1 MAKKGNM
8 NIDKNDFDFDDEM
21 FPLDD
26 SVYDDDDD
34 LAGFSFDPNSEGPTG
49 VKGFFVNTMKS
60 IKGVGLDFVDEFLP
74 EVTSLTDDVKM
85 ALSDS
90 KDQFVENKDKA
101 IAALADLKS
110 SFGSKINKE
119 SAEGAK
125 KGFKNVM
132 DNIKKGKFYTS
143 NRDKPIDMDSFLND
157 DEDEETEEYQE
168 EQDTSGIMTT
178 KFNYKMPRKRVVNN
192 IVVNNGNDNGQ
203 MYADIQEAA
212 TATISSTNMRIAKA
226 QISNTNQNFY
236 ESLNILKSIDDN
248 LYGLSKFLTHYG
260 KTNID
265 AQLEFDSKTLA
276 FLTDQRALLKDILK
290 TNRLSVGIKEK
301 DETEEDNEENKSL
314 FSFGGSIDFGKYGN
328 LIKENAKNMFM
339 GTQLGQVIDM
349 GSGMAGMLG
358 KDSGIKLNPA
368 DLASNLLK
376 SFAFNQLIGSK
387 TKTKLDRLND
397 LYGNIGGALTATAN
411 RWKDS
416 DNGVLSFLGELMG
429 TEKGIN
435 KHIDLS
441 TQNLQEQTVFDVMT
455 KESIN
460 ETIPNYLAQIL
471 SAITGNKLTYYNHE
485 DHRFEERD
493 SIEKKYKQVQEDA
506 INSNIKFTSAIDD
519 ITDNVRKKNRKF
531 TQSEINKAIDK
542 FKDNL
547 IESKTALD
555 PYKLNNREDTYNQE
569 YVDKIFRGFES
580 ITSEEKVD
588 SLKNLIS
595 AQIIKLKPEEIAD
608 LNSSITKV
616 ANDVELS
623 SKQFKEQMAKTG
635 GLTAIA
641 ELNDKER
648 WEENEYNKKYSSLYN
663 EKLVKDNIF
672 AKNRAKMNLLQL
684 QKSEFG
690 ERVGKINLNEYQK
703 NEMSSTATSKVNE
716 IYELLLNGIKVYP
729 SYDDEGITNISKFSS
744 ESIAKKKA
752 KEDKEREELENEDI
766 LKALSSDAR
775 IKEDRA
781 RKINEQQLRIKAN
794 DNSLMSAIREGI
806 GMDRAVDRL
815 INVLEA
821 PLSAILGKDAVKNLV
836 NDGAYDNELLSE
848 AKVAYEQGEKEKAER
863 KAKKEEEKKAAKA
876 ERKANGKETYF
887 DKLQDGFSKIGKNI
901 KDFTNE
907 KAENLKQR
915 NRKKAYERALKEE
928 KNAKEKE
935 NRGSFARQIALSTG
949 GDDFLI
955 KMHNT
960 LLESNGTR
968 RTKVFVDPDWL
979 SSLKED
985 SSIKNGFYNAA
996 MNHGALITTD
1006 PYDDDIYVAFYKSS
1020 NLSEEEKKYLKDKGV
1035 TQLDAI
1041 GKNIPS
1047 LNKILMG
1054 YNPKKS
1060 LEISRNAE
1068 IMRNNSISNYDDRD
1082 KDLNK
1087 AAIKKFDFNAKNE
1100 NVLENHSLDYDVD
1113 KAKNKYNEYNKK
1125 YNKESDKYKKLSDE
1139 KKKKIEEEREKLL
1152 KNVNDTIAKRDSEQH
1167 KDLGFKYKYINKI
1180 NSSKDAGIMFLK
1192 PGTQKEIDEL
1202 LYSNDEEAIYQFANK
1217 IKSSKEKMFI
1227 DNGQGAINNKKY
1239 NELIE
1244 NLDPKFKSRVMSFM
1258 NDPELMGHGI
1268 RIKETVRSPLLQF
1281 ALYSKGRVKPEITKT
1296 LMESAGYKSG
1306 KNGKGGNGLSYF
1318 PEEIRNLMG
1327 PDGITVRSLAS
1338 NHLTGRSF
1346 DLKNDGSLGY
1356 KKIAAIAS
1364 KYGIKWAGDKDKPH
1378 FEFDE
1383 NWKKNGENKQ
1393 LTPKSFGTEYKPEL
1407 KVSGKS
1413 LSYYQNDP
1421 IDTVVTGKPVE
1432 VSKQFKT
1439 NRDILEA
1446 IYGNTERIANNI
1458 ETVGFR
1464 FGIPGIKGKG
1474 LIGKVGDTAKS
1485 LGSKLIDGTKFVT
1498 GKAFE
1503 IGSSLIS
1510 TGVDIA
1516 KKGFDGASD
1525 LFSKG
1530 KEKILN
1536 FKDEKYKKLVGKA
1549 TNFLLEN
1556 KFITKKELKKLD
1568 ESEILKTAMKFGFN
1582 ASSIGSFINKGVSEA
1597 KDIGG
1602 NLYNKAKDF
1611 ILGKKEDSIEKAKDY
1626 LLDNKI
1632 ATKRKL
1638 NKMTDSE
1645 IIKLAIENGFKES
1658 KERVGGVLSGIT
1670 NTITKGV
1677 SEAKDIGGN
1686 LYNKAKDFILGKK
1699 ESSYEK
1705 AKEFLLN
1712 AKIIT
1717 QKELDKLPEKEVIA
1731 LALKNGFEESKGRV
1745 GGLLSTVSNIGYK
1758 IINRGTNGEG
1768 SLISIG
1774 GGVKKTGKILS
1785 KMDEII
1791 EAIYLANGKEIPNN
1805 KNIQK
1810 SESEIEEK
1818 SEQPK
1823 AKTKKLGLFA
1833 RGKQKLGSIKE
1844 NISKNKSRKI
1854 IQKYDMVERLNMSED
1869 KILEIYSYED
1879 LKKYKIALERAE
1891 MVNKP
1896 KKEKESK
1903 IKQLP
1908 SKVKANLSK
1917 AAAAGKQKL
1926 ESEIEEKSEQ
1936 PKAKT
1941 KKLGLFARG
1950 KQKLG
1955 SIKENISEKNIRHKI
1970 NKYNLPELLDSTEDE
1985 IYEIFTPEEITD
1997 YISDQR
2003 KEKLNKMKEKLK
2015 SGFKKFGTGSINVA
2029 KTVGK
2034 TIGKVAKGAFGVAGN
2049 IVKGGA
2055 KLTAGLAR
2063 GAISGLTSIAYG
2075 IAEKISSKDIENMSY
2090 EDIIKTYRLEDD
2102 LNASTE
2108 EIMNTF
2114 TKEEIIDYIR
2124 SENKEKANAKKESLL
2139 QKIGKGIGNG
2149 IGAIGSF
2156 GIKTVSSGLKLAGG
2170 LMRGGVNL
2178 ASKAV
2183 GGVKNLF
2190 GKGDSEFRSTL
2201 LAKLDKIDNDILGK
2215 PTNGIESF
2223 GVATTSS
2230 ESEEGSYTDQKS
2242 DKEKKENKETVGSI
2256 QKNIAAIAATLG
2268 TTQSIAATGKESV
2281 QPENNIAS
2289 LLKAN
2294 YENAEKQNDLLENI
2308 NENSAKAA
2316 KNAGGGKWSGLGT
2329 FGGKLAKGITAVGN
2343 VATIG
2348 AAGAGAIMLG
2358 KQVKNKVKTMKQ
2370 DTEHST
2376 KIEKF
2381 GSLFGAGGAGNY
2393 DAEGNE
2399 IDNSGKA
2406 GRSFGVNQL
2415 VHVGTFAKGVSKI
2428 GGLFGKFSGF
2438 VSKIFSNPKII
2449 AKIGGKEAAANVSK
2463 AFLKEMG
2470 KATAKPGILAKI
2482 SGKISSFCAKVSQPI
2497 GWGVMIAQLVY
2508 DIGTGM
2514 AEANRYFSMGKGMKP
2529 TFAMRITAGLAK
2541 ALSGNLTFGL
2551 IPPATIANFVFNIIG
2566 KDSTKKQMEE
2576 AKEFDTK
2583 RAAIMEV
2590 EYKRLVEFE
2599 TMTWS
2604 EILFGQDKKR
2614 ATILGFLKFDKK
2626 HPEKNKDSIAK
2637 FKNWFEKVYKPLDQM
2652 YKDMAKQY
2660 GGKVDKKIDPEDI
2673 AAMENRDKFRK
2684 DYLDAAKKYM
2694 SSNKLYGLG
2703 PLGKSNL
2710 NPAENKLLKEEEKQ
2724 KEDSVEKEEEQMQ
2737 KTSEDSSA
2745 ELSAEGL
2752 DVKNVSNT
2760 SPSLT
2765 AKLPD
2770 TKSDNISESEQKIKL
2785 IEPKEISVT
2794 NTTGN
2799 ATVSTQETKNQTK
2812 AVLTSRDNTKNKLN
2826 VERIKGKEDLYARNR
2841 KRSLNNNEPI
2851 VMNGQFPTK
2860 YVFDK
2865 EKNIWI
2871 PDISIL
2877 ESSGADES
2885 KIEKYLNNRDYYDKD
2900 GYIVDKNT
2908 LQRRSSK
2915 EAENAQAD
2923 GINFKKIMNKN
2934 YISQWKQYAKD
2945 NIQKTRLFTA
2955 AQNARAGIIG
2965 SLKKTKV
2972 GAAISAGFK
2981 KVKNLA
2987 SSLIGGA
2994 KDKISSAK
3002 QKLGALFSNIK
3013 SPADAI
3019 ASFVTRR
3026 KESEAELSSMFN
3038 DKNDQTVLNL
3048 ADKIKDSRAIGQ
3060 QRSSANL
3067 SPEFAQRV
3075 EAFLKDPRVMNH
3087 GVTIREGYRSP
3098 LTQLAYFSK
3107 GRADNSITDKLM
3119 KKAGFKDGINFWAKS
3134 FQKPGDYITWTLA
3147 SNHFNGTAVDLEPGD
3162 LGYDKLGSIAA
3173 EYGIDWGGNWSTP
3186 DKPHFEMGDP
3196 SFKLNKAVASSS
3208 TSVGEAQQADTINY
3222 DRMLNYANKAKDRL
3236 SNTVG
3241 YLTKDSKNGILSHL
3255 NGKKLITTT
3264 TSKLAYKAKDVYNKA
3279 KSSMNASLNKDE
3291 SIINSNLIVSK
3302 FDDLL
3307 KLSSEGVDI
3316 MRNLY
3321 DETMRHNKKEEEM
3334 LGNLIKGIAG
3344 LGALMAAAQNGG
3356 YSSAGSS
3363 NSITKGIFDS
3373 LAKGI

>member
-1 MAKKGNM
+1 M
-8 NIDKNDFDFDDEM
+8 
-21 FPLDD
+21 
-26 SVYDDDDD
+26 
-34 LAGFSFDPNSEGPTG
+34 TG
-49 VKGFFVNTMKS
+49 
-60 IKGVGLDFVDEFLP
+60 
-74 EVTSLTDDVKM
+74 
-85 ALSDS
+85 
-90 KDQFVENKDKA
+90 
-101 IAALADLKS
+101 
-110 SFGSKINKE
+110 
-119 SAEGAK
+119 
-125 KGFKNVM
+125 
-132 DNIKKGKFYTS
+132 
-143 NRDKPIDMDSFLND
+143 
-157 DEDEETEEYQE
+157 
-168 EQDTSGIMTT
+168 
-178 KFNYKMPRKRVVNN
+178 
-192 IVVNNGNDNGQ
+192 
-203 MYADIQEAA
+203 
-212 TATISSTNMRIAKA
+212 
-226 QISNTNQNFY
+226 
-236 ESLNILKSIDDN
+236 
-248 LYGLSKFLTHYG
+248 
-260 KTNID
+260 
-265 AQLEFDSKTLA
+265 
-276 FLTDQRALLKDILK
+276 RALD
-290 TNRLSVGIKEK
+290 
-301 DETEEDNEENKSL
+301 
-314 FSFGGSIDFGKYGN
+314 
-328 LIKENAKNMFM
+328 
-339 GTQLGQVIDM
+339 
-349 GSGMAGMLG
+349 
-358 KDSGIKLNPA
+358 
-368 DLASNLLK
+368 
-376 SFAFNQLIGSK
+376 
-387 TKTKLDRLND
+387 
-397 LYGNIGGALTATAN
+397 
-411 RWKDS
+411 
-416 DNGVLSFLGELMG
+416 
-429 TEKGIN
+429 
-435 KHIDLS
+435 
-441 TQNLQEQTVFDVMT
+441 
-455 KESIN
+455 
-460 ETIPNYLAQIL
+460 
-471 SAITGNKLTYYNHE
+471 
-485 DHRFEERD
+485 
-493 SIEKKYKQVQEDA
+493 
-506 INSNIKFTSAIDD
+506 
-519 ITDNVRKKNRKF
+519 
-531 TQSEINKAIDK
+531 
-542 FKDNL
+542 
-547 IESKTALD
+547 
-555 PYKLNNREDTYNQE
+555 LNN
-569 YVDKIFRGFES
+569 
-580 ITSEEKVD
+580 
-588 SLKNLIS
+588 
-595 AQIIKLKPEEIAD
+595 
-608 LNSSITKV
+608 
-616 ANDVELS
+616 
-623 SKQFKEQMAKTG
+623 
-635 GLTAIA
+635 
-641 ELNDKER
+641 
-648 WEENEYNKKYSSLYN
+648 
-663 EKLVKDNIF
+663 
-672 AKNRAKMNLLQL
+672 
-684 QKSEFG
+684 
-690 ERVGKINLNEYQK
+690 
-703 NEMSSTATSKVNE
+703 
-716 IYELLLNGIKVYP
+716 
-729 SYDDEGITNISKFSS
+729 
-744 ESIAKKKA
+744 
-752 KEDKEREELENEDI
+752 
-766 LKALSSDAR
+766 
-775 IKEDRA
+775 
-781 RKINEQQLRIKAN
+781 
-794 DNSLMSAIREGI
+794 
-806 GMDRAVDRL
+806 
-815 INVLEA
+815 
-821 PLSAILGKDAVKNLV
+821 
-836 NDGAYDNELLSE
+836 
-848 AKVAYEQGEKEKAER
+848 
-863 KAKKEEEKKAAKA
+863 
-876 ERKANGKETYF
+876 
-887 DKLQDGFSKIGKNI
+887 
-901 KDFTNE
+901 
-907 KAENLKQR
+907 
-915 NRKKAYERALKEE
+915 
-928 KNAKEKE
+928 
-935 NRGSFARQIALSTG
+935 
-949 GDDFLI
+949 
-955 KMHNT
+955 
-960 LLESNGTR
+960 
-968 RTKVFVDPDWL
+968 
-979 SSLKED
+979 
-985 SSIKNGFYNAA
+985 
-996 MNHGALITTD
+996 
-1006 PYDDDIYVAFYKSS
+1006 
-1020 NLSEEEKKYLKDKGV
+1020 
-1035 TQLDAI
+1035 
-1041 GKNIPS
+1041 
-1047 LNKILMG
+1047 
-1054 YNPKKS
+1054 
-1060 LEISRNAE
+1060 
-1068 IMRNNSISNYDDRD
+1068 
-1082 KDLNK
+1082 
-1087 AAIKKFDFNAKNE
+1087 
-1100 NVLENHSLDYDVD
+1100 
-1113 KAKNKYNEYNKK
+1113 
-1125 YNKESDKYKKLSDE
+1125 
-1139 KKKKIEEEREKLL
+1139 
-1152 KNVNDTIAKRDSEQH
+1152 
-1167 KDLGFKYKYINKI
+1167 
-1180 NSSKDAGIMFLK
+1180 
-1192 PGTQKEIDEL
+1192 
-1202 LYSNDEEAIYQFANK
+1202 
-1217 IKSSKEKMFI
+1217 
-1227 DNGQGAINNKKY
+1227 
-1239 NELIE
+1239 
-1244 NLDPKFKSRVMSFM
+1244 
-1258 NDPELMGHGI
+1258 
-1268 RIKETVRSPLLQF
+1268 
-1281 ALYSKGRVKPEITKT
+1281 
-1296 LMESAGYKSG
+1296 
-1306 KNGKGGNGLSYF
+1306 
-1318 PEEIRNLMG
+1318 
-1327 PDGITVRSLAS
+1327 
-1338 NHLTGRSF
+1338 
-1346 DLKNDGSLGY
+1346 GSLGWD
-1356 KKIAAIAS
+1356 KLANIAS
-1364 KYGIKWAGDKDKPH
+1364 DYGIKWSGTKDRPH

-1383 NWKKNGENKQ
+1383 NWNMGPKTQKDSVVKYKKNSLINGPMKLDEAKINNE
-1393 LTPKSFGTEYKPEL
+1393 TEIKI
-1407 KVSGKS
+1407 SGKP

-1421 IDTVVTGKPVE
+1421 IDTIVSGKPVE
-1432 VSKQFKT
+1432 NMSKQFKS

-1464 FGIPGIKGKG
+1464 FGIPGKIGSG

-1485 LGSKLIDGTKFVT
+1485 LGEKLIDGTKFVA
-1498 GKAFE
+1498 GKAFD
-1503 IGSSLIS
+1503 IGSSLTS
-1510 TGVDIA
+1510 KGFDIA
-1516 KKGFDGASD
+1516 KNGINKATD
-1525 LFSKG
+1525 LFNSG

-1549 TNFLLEN
+1549 TEFLLEN
-1556 KFITKKELKKLD
+1556 KFISKKQLKKLD
-1568 ESEILKTAMKFGFN
+1568 DSEILKTAMKYGFTT
-1582 ASSIGSFINKGVSEA
+1582 SSIGSFISKGVSEA

-1611 ILGKKEDSIEKAKDY
+1611 ILGKKEDSIEKAKEY
-1626 LLDNKI
+1626 LLNNKI
-1632 ATKRKL
+1632 VSARKL
-1638 NKMTDSE
+1638 NKLTDKE

-1745 GGLLSTVSNIGYK
+1745 GGLLSTVSNIGHK

-1805 KNIQK
+1805 KNIKK
-1810 SESEIEEK
+1810 SETEIEEK

-1833 RGKQKLGSIKE
+1833 RGKQKLGNIKD
-1844 NISKNKSRKI
+1844 NISKNKSKKI
-1854 IQKYDMVERLNMSED
+1854 IQRYDMVERLNMSED

-1879 LKKYKIALERAE
+1879 LKKYKIALDRAE
-1891 MVNKP
+1891 TVNKP
-1896 KKEKESK
+1896 KSNKESK

-1908 SKVKANLSK
+1908 SKAKANLSK

-1926 ESEIEEKSEQ
+1926 GNAIVK
-1936 PKAKT
+1936 
-1941 KKLGLFARG
+1941 F
-1950 KQKLG
+1950 
-1955 SIKENISEKNIRHKI
+1955 SEKRIRNLI

-1985 IYEIFTPEEITD
+1985 IYETFTPEEIAD
-1997 YISDQR
+1997 YVKDQR
-2003 KEKLNKMKEKLK
+2003 KEKLNKMKAKLK
-2015 SGFKKFGTGSINVA
+2015 SKFKKLKSDTIDKA
-2029 KTVGK
+2029 KFAGEK
-2034 TIGKVAKGAFGVAGN
+2034 LGIAAKGAFKLSKN
-2049 IVKGGA
+2049 IIKSGINTTGKLIKGGA
-2055 KLTAGLAR
+2055 KLTSRLAR
-2063 GAISGLTSIAYG
+2063 GAISGLSSIAYG

-2090 EDIIKTYRLEDD
+2090 EDIIKTYHLEDD

-2124 SENKEKANAKKESLL
+2124 SKNKEEANAKKESLM
-2139 QKIGKGIGNG
+2139 QKIGKDIGNG

-2170 LMRGGVNL
+2170 LMKGGVNL

-2190 GKGDSEFRSTL
+2190 SKSDSEFRSTL

-2230 ESEEGSYTDQKS
+2230 ESEEGSYIDQKS
-2242 DKEKKENKETVGSI
+2242 DKEKKENKETFGSI

-2329 FGGKLAKGITAVGN
+2329 FGGKLAKGITTAGN

-2358 KQVKNKVKTMKQ
+2358 KQAINKVKTMKQ
-2370 DTEHST
+2370 DAEHST
-2376 KIEKF
+2376 KLEKIS
-2381 GSLFGAGGAGNY
+2381 SLFGAGGAGNY

-2551 IPPATIANFVFNIIG
+2551 IPPATIANFIFNIIG

-2652 YKDMAKQY
+2652 YKDMVKQY
-2660 GGKVDKKIDPEDI
+2660 GGKVDKKIDPDDI

-2694 SSNKLYGLG
+2694 STNKLYGLG
-2703 PLGKSNL
+2703 PLGKDSN
-2710 NPAENKLLKEEEKQ
+2710 PIEKEEAKDKEQQKQSVEEKEEKQ
-2724 KEDSVEKEEEQMQ
+2724 ME

-2745 ELSAEGL
+2745 QLSSEGI
-2752 DVKNVSNT
+2752 DVKSAT
-2760 SPSLT
+2760 SSSPTLT
-2765 AKLPD
+2765 ATLPKTD
-2770 TKSDNISESEQKIKL
+2770 SNSSGNISTSKNKIQVN
-2785 IEPKEISVT
+2785 EPKAT
-2794 NTTGN
+2794 QTTGSITKPEITKN
-2799 ATVSTQETKNQTK
+2799 AYGIPKQNKNVQQTATVVGGKVISGNIKQNEYEAMMRIMNLSTNGYINDYPGLRYSYDKAYDIYRPMPDNQDCFEYNSDPDDPHSFT
-2812 AVLTSRDNTKNKLN
+2812 LN
-2826 VERIKGKEDLYARNR
+2826 YENLR
-2841 KRSLNNNEPI
+2841 
-2851 VMNGQFPTK
+2851 
-2860 YVFDK
+2860 DK
-2865 EKNIWI
+2865 EYFDNAPYYTSKGYLVPKETVEGYRNGTIGTLDGSEPSIYNIY
-2871 PDISIL
+2871 
-2877 ESSGADES
+2877 
-2885 KIEKYLNNRDYYDKD
+2885 KK
-2900 GYIVDKNT
+2900 
-2908 LQRRSSK
+2908 SK
-2915 EAENAQAD
+2915 EAEAAQAD
-2923 GINFKKIMNKN
+2923 GINFKKLMNKN
-2934 YISQWKQYAKD
+2934 YISQWKQFAKD

-3196 SFKLNKAVASSS
+3196 GFKLNKAVAKSS

-3222 DRMLNYANKAKDRL
+3222 DRMLNYANRAKDQL

-3241 YLTKDSKNGILSHL
+3241 YVSKTSKNGILNHL
-3255 NGKKLITTT
+3255 SGKKLITST
-3264 TSKLAYKAKDVYNKA
+3264 TSKLAYKAKDVFGKA
-3279 KSSMNASLNKDE
+3279 KSSMSASLNKDE
-3291 SIINSNLIVSK
+3291 SVINSNLIISK
-3302 FDDLL
+3302 FDELL

-3344 LGALMAAAQNGG
+3344 LGAIMAATQNGG
-3356 YSSAGSS
+3356 YSSAGNA